1 MADRTVVY
9 SAKMFDLLPGDLF
22 ALSDSRGI
30 VAETV
35 TPSGSDVTVVGTV
48 GYDPAGLLGGND
60 TTGNAVTITM
70 PAVYIFG
77 SVTRLASA
85 PPPSDKVTQDEI
97 RAQWD
102 QYGGE
107 LPVWLAA

>member
-1 MADRTVVY
+1 MADRSVVY

-30 VAETV
+30 IATTV
-35 TPSGSDVTVVGTV
+35 TPSGSDVTVNGTV
-48 GYDPAGLLGGND
+48 GYDPAGLVGGTD
-60 TTGNAVTITM
+60 TTGNAMTITL
-70 PAVYIFG
+70 PAEYIFG

-85 PPPSDKVTQDEI
+85 PPPSYRVTQADI

-102 QYGGE
+102 QYGGVP
-107 LPVWLAA
+107 PVWLAA